1 MKGDVSLQTRVVV
14 TWTLKKKVA
23 WFSIQDQN
31 RISRSALHTQPQF
44 KCAHLEAKGGVV
56 YQKCLKAF
64 VAMRIH
70 YGNNIASNGHMKRNV
85 AVVHQHLLYV
95 VLGLQYIPITNYQP
109 ILDIDII
116 RIPVERGQYGRRPS
130 PVYQHYPSHHRNIHG
145 SHLDQKTG
153 VARSWGMLQRP
164 IMFAVKSVASFS
176 WAQRK
181 KRGRRRRLELSSSLN
196 HERSAFGFVFVLLC
210 LG

>member
-23 WFSIQDQN
+23 WFSIQDQNRIWN

-70 YGNNIASNGHMKRNV
+70 YGINIASSGHMKSNV
-85 AVVHQHLLYV
+85 VVSHLLLLYV
-95 VLGLQYIPITNYQP
+95 HARPVVYTNYHYQP

-130 PVYQHYPSHHRNIHG
+130 PVYQHYPSHHRNIQAPRVVQFQSPKLNPAKLLLL
-145 SHLDQKTG
+145 SHPY
-153 VARSWGMLQRP
+153 RSHQT
-164 IMFAVKSVASFS
+164 
-176 WAQRK
+176 
-181 KRGRRRRLELSSSLN
+181 RL
-196 HERSAFGFVFVLLC
+196 
-210 LG
+210 